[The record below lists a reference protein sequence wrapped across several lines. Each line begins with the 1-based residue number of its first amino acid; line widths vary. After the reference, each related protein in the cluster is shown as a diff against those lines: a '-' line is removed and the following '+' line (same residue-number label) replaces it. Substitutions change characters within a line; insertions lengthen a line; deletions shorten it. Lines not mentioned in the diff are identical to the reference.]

1 VPGQPPSDGEDVP
14 ALLTRIEELEQ
25 KLRAIEDRKRD
36 G

>member
-1 VPGQPPSDGEDVP
+1 VP

-25 KLRAIEDRKRD
+25 KLRAIEERKRD